1 MIAFNNI
8 RAYLQRTWKSFSLL
22 TIITAIAISLIG
34 GTMGVISLNY
44 QATNRDYP
52 VDFQVAAE
60 NAEELKQVILENQ
73 SQVVAEQTLTFRI
86 VPLNI
91 NAKYLANPIN
101 TGQETVLVN
110 ALSLSDYRA
119 FRRLVPD
126 APAVSLGE
134 NTAVLFDDDYDIAY
148 NLRTYQKNIAL
159 EMVKNSS

>member
-1 MIAFNNI
+1 M
-8 RAYLQRTWKSFSLL
+8 
-22 TIITAIAISLIG
+22 
-34 GTMGVISLNY
+34 
-44 QATNRDYP
+44 
-52 VDFQVAAE
+52 
-60 NAEELKQVILENQ
+60 
-73 SQVVAEQTLTFRI
+73 
-86 VPLNI
+86 PLNI

-148 NLRTYQKNIAL
+148 NLRTYQKIL
-159 EMVKNSS
+159 RWKMVKTPLRQHVSRLFW